1 MALELTYQ
9 AQLTKWLS
17 IQPDLQ
23 VIINPAGN
31 HNLNNAIVAGGRV
44 SITF

>member
-1 MALELTYQ
+1 MALEATYLMQ
-9 AQLTKWLS
+9 ITKWLS

-23 VIINPAGN
+23 VIINPGGDKG
-31 HNLNNAIVAGGRV
+31 LSNAFVLGGRL